1 MKKTAAFLC
10 LILSLSLM
18 GCSGKD
24 QTQGETV
31 ATNASESQTV
41 TDTQTKQ
48 EAVRAVYL
56 KNDQGALFINLDQE
70 SPFTGTLPQ
79 DITDEDGSAI
89 SADDLNSGDVVEIY
103 GDGIMLNSYPGQY
116 PGITRIVRVEKENQD
131 YVEKYGELLDQFFPA
146 PDTSNPPE
154 LSLNYTQTDA
164 IVTAV
169 CDRFGYTWSY
179 TNENGETEGIAV
191 DSEHVLQSDG
201 LVTFTLEGE
210 TAMTVVSAYTPES
223 VTVTRWTEEDREGSK
238 DSIPDGENVTV
249 ESTEEGLTFTAQP
262 GYIYEIVGQWPE
274 GEATYGFEAV
284 EKS

>member
-1 MKKTAAFLC
+1 
-10 LILSLSLM
+10 
-18 GCSGKD
+18 
-24 QTQGETV
+24 
-31 ATNASESQTV
+31 
-41 TDTQTKQ
+41 
-48 EAVRAVYL
+48 
-56 KNDQGALFINLDQE
+56 
-70 SPFTGTLPQ
+70 
-79 DITDEDGSAI
+79 
-89 SADDLNSGDVVEIY
+89 
-103 GDGIMLNSYPGQY
+103 MLNSYPGQY